1 MKTLSGSRNQCPTC
15 TQYFNSNYVFDMHRV
30 GKPGSLN
37 RRCRTPEEML
47 QKGMGLNKDG
57 FWISEPISPEM
68 IKKLREKS

>member
-1 MKTLSGSRNQCPTC
+1 
-15 TQYFNSNYVFDMHRV
+15 
-30 GKPGSLN
+30 
-37 RRCRTPEEML
+37 ML